1 MSTANELARALLL
14 ASLLS
19 ASPVLADERFNFFH
33 KVGVI
38 QRAAN
43 ACNDEDIAKAA
54 RRMMDTPEVRSVKN
68 DDWLAAD
75 AIVVGVVTFNRRV
88 DEQGLK
94 FNCALVKELARR
106 EGYLK

>member
-1 MSTANELARALLL
+1 MTSHVLKKLLL

-19 ASPVLADERFNFFH
+19 ASPVLADERFDFFH

-54 RRMMDTPEVRSVKN
+54 RRMMDTPEVQSVKN
-68 DDWLAAD
+68 DDWRAAD
-75 AIVVGVVTFNRRV
+75 AIVVGVVAFNRRV
-88 DEQGLK
+88 DEQGLA
-94 FNCALVKELARR
+94 FNCALVKELARK

>member
-1 MSTANELARALLL
+1 MTSHVLKKLLL

-19 ASPVLADERFNFFH
+19 ASPVLADERFDFFH

-54 RRMMDTPEVRSVKN
+54 LRMMDTPEVQSVKN
-68 DDWLAAD
+68 DDWRAAD
-75 AIVVGVVTFNRRV
+75 AIVVGVVAFNRRV
-88 DEQGLK
+88 DEQGLA
-94 FNCALVKELARR
+94 FNCALVKELARK

>member
-1 MSTANELARALLL
+1 
-14 ASLLS
+14 
-19 ASPVLADERFNFFH
+19 
-33 KVGVI
+33 
-38 QRAAN
+38 
-43 ACNDEDIAKAA
+43 
-54 RRMMDTPEVRSVKN
+54 MMDTPEVRSVKN

-88 DEQGLK
+88 DEQGLA

>member
-1 MSTANELARALLL
+1 MTSHVLKKLLL

-19 ASPVLADERFNFFH
+19 ASPVLADERFDFFH

-54 RRMMDTPEVRSVKN
+54 RRMMDTPEVQSVKN
-68 DDWLAAD
+68 DDWRAAD
-75 AIVVGVVTFNRRV
+75 AIVVGVVAFNRRV
-88 DEQGLK
+88 DEQGLA